1 MFVLLVPVY
10 QCHVADT
17 PTEWPWPP
25 NEVTELSREIRDEWR
40 KRERDKM
47 KIRTI
52 GQAAG
57 SVRNFPC
64 RIYNGEQL
72 EACRQLGPEI
82 RRVGS
87 QSSTAL

>member
-1 MFVLLVPVY
+1 M
-10 QCHVADT
+10 
-17 PTEWPWPP
+17 PTDWLSSPDEMS
-25 NEVTELSREIRDEWR
+25 ELSREIRDEWR

-47 KIRTI
+47 KIRTM

-57 SVRNFPC
+57 SVRNFPS

-82 RRVGS
+82 RRVYSGI
-87 QSSTAL
+87 A

>member
-1 MFVLLVPVY
+1 MQTVWL
-10 QCHVADT
+10 
-17 PTEWPWPP
+17 WPP
-25 NEVTELSREIRDEWR
+25 DVTTELSREIRDEWR

-47 KIRTI
+47 KIRTM

-57 SVRNFPC
+57 SVRNFPS

-82 RRVGS
+82 RRVRS
-87 QSSTAL
+87 VVRYCRQERME